1 MQLSK
6 NNYIQPSGSG
16 STFTVSIDTLPAKF
30 NNYFIESC
38 KAAEEVYSQKQGN
51 LYIMYSGGLD
61 SEHALSI
68 FLAMGMKV
76 TPVIVRMNPNYNPH
90 DFKYASEFCDSKNI
104 TPIIIDIDLNE
115 FITSGKVLDIAKSI
129 KSNVYH
135 YTTTAHAIG
144 KLDGT
149 VICGDCEP
157 HVRNNENG
165 TWSVD
170 LYEYDYA
177 LVNYFK
183 DNNIHGTPH
192 FNCYTPEMM
201 ISYLTSTR
209 IRELVEHKHPGKL
222 GSHSSKGYVYN
233 EHSGFNLKI
242 RPKYHGFELVETSE
256 LFKHEIFKEF
266 NNLPWTGVYQ
276 EEYYSFLKRLCAQ

>member
-1 MQLSK
+1 MQISK
-6 NNYIQPSGSG
+6 NNYIQPQGTG
-16 STFTVSIDTLPAKF
+16 DTFTVSIAAPPATF
-30 NNYFIESC
+30 DNYFIESR
-38 KAAEEVYSQKQGN
+38 KAAEEIYNQKQGK
-51 LYIMYSGGLD
+51 LYMLYSGGLD
-61 SEHALSI
+61 SEYALSV
-68 FLAMGMKV
+68 FLSMGMDV
-76 TPVIVRMNPNYNPH
+76 TPVIVRMNPYYNAH
-90 DFKYASEFCDSKNI
+90 DFKYASDFCDFKNI
-104 TPIIIDIDLNE
+104 TPIIIDIDLKE
-115 FITSGKVLDIAKSI
+115 FVESGTILDIAKSI

-157 HVRNNENG
+157 HIRNNEDG

-183 DNNIHGTPH
+183 NNNINGTPH

-201 ISYLTSTR
+201 FSYLSSTR
-209 IRELVEHKHPGKL
+209 IKELVEHKHPGKL
-222 GSHSSKGYVYN
+222 GSHSSKGFVYN
-233 EHSGFNLKI
+233 EHSNFNLTI
-242 RPKYHGFELVETSE
+242 RPKHHGFELVEKSE

-266 NNLPWTGVYQ
+266 DKLPWTGVYH
-276 EEYYSFLKRLCAQ
+276 EEYYSFIKRV